1 MAIVG
6 GNLIIYL
13 STDTSQFKRGMSTAT
28 GMIDS
33 LKNSA
38 KIAAGVLMRDFAR
51 ALTQGA
57 IASLKLGAQI
67 QTLRRSFAAL
77 SAAAGEYV
85 PSLEELRKATQ
96 GMVSDSDLLL
106 RANEA
111 LALGIPTEELDELF
125 GAAIRLGKAM
135 GIDATQGIQSL
146 TLGVGRQ
153 SRLVLDNLGII
164 VRAEDAYIKYARSVG
179 KTTATLT
186 ENERRIAF
194 QTMALEKITEK
205 AAILGDNIAATDR
218 AMDQW
223 TATIKNVTTGLGE
236 MLGPLGAL
244 APVFQMLAP
253 AITIIAVQALPL
265 LVRSLYGLIP
275 PIVAVEAAIA
285 PILIPIIAVTVAI
298 GALRVAWEANLFGI
312 RDATSEVI
320 DLLEK
325 NFGDLEDIIERATEA
340 LEKFF
345 KQTKAAQDVISAF
358 KTLITGPTVAP
369 QGAPRL
375 TRGDVGPY
383 TGGVD
388 IPSWDRDVLYKR
400 IAKWPYYQ
408 KIDET
413 AQHGLH
419 GIVSRPTV
427 ILAGEAGP
435 ELVSITPISQITRG
449 GTAGQETAPRGE
461 EGYSPTFVF
470 NIKSLI
476 GDRAGARR
484 LGDLTA
490 EEHFLEL
497 RRRGKTI

>member
-1 MAIVG
+1 M
-6 GNLIIYL
+6 
-13 STDTSQFKRGMSTAT
+13 
-28 GMIDS
+28 
-33 LKNSA
+33 
-38 KIAAGVLMRDFAR
+38 
-51 ALTQGA
+51 
-57 IASLKLGAQI
+57 
-67 QTLRRSFAAL
+67 
-77 SAAAGEYV
+77 
-85 PSLEELRKATQ
+85 PSLEELRRATQ

-179 KTTATLT
+179 KTTQSMT

-205 AAILGDNIAATDR
+205 AAILGDNISATDR

-253 AITIIAVQALPL
+253 AITILAVQALPL
-265 LVRSLYGLIP
+265 LARSLYGLIP
-275 PIVAVEAAIA
+275 PIVAVEGAIA
-285 PILIPIIAVTVAI
+285 PLLIPIIAVTVAI

-320 DLLEK
+320 SLLEK

-340 LEKFF
+340 VEKFF
-345 KQTKAAQDVISAF
+345 KQTSAAQNVF
-358 KTLITGPTVAP
+358 KSFQKLIQGPAVAP
-369 QGAPRL
+369 QGVPRL
-375 TRGDVGPY
+375 TRDDVGPY
-383 TGGVD
+383 RGGVN
-388 IPSWDRDVLYKR
+388 IPSWDRDELYTPT
-400 IAKWPYYQ
+400 AKWPYYK

-413 AQHGLH
+413 AQHGFH
-419 GIVSRPTV
+419 GIVSSPT
-427 ILAGEAGP
+427 IIMAGEAGP
-435 ELVSITPISQITRG
+435 ERVSITPLRG
-449 GTAGQETAPRGE
+449 GAAQSRGGE

-470 NIKSLI
+470 NIQSLT